1 MSVMAVETV
10 FPGSPDVRRTDP
22 VTSHEARDRAVKSV
36 KVARL
41 IEAAFERAGHP
52 MVADEVHRVIVQEV
66 GVLVTPERVRTV
78 LKENDGLA
86 WERLDETGVSHRG
99 NRAHLWALREDA

>member
-78 LKENDGLA
+78 LKENDGIA

-99 NRAHLWALREDA
+99 NRAHLWALREEA

>member
-78 LKENDGLA
+78 LKENDGIA
-86 WERLDETGVSHRG
+86 WVRLDETGVSHRG
-99 NRAHLWALREDA
+99 NRAHLWALREGE